1 MNNGG
6 GDIVVPDAPAEF
18 SPKKLTIARHDARR
32 DMYFFAR
39 WMLLREQRIKWIRA
53 THHDLIAQALERVY
67 RLETLRL
74 IINLPPRYSKTAFV
88 QAFIAWSLGRHPD
101 SEYIYVSYNAHL
113 AEGKSREIRDMVTSA
128 EYREIFPDVRVRTD
142 SSAVNHWMTT
152 AGGVIH
158 AAGSQGTITGF
169 GAGKR
174 RAGFGGCFPAGTKV
188 WTDSGLLPIDRIVRE
203 RLHVRAWAFDYAGN
217 MALRSVVGWHE
228 NPPNDIVRVTFDD
241 GAIAECTPDHRFWTE
256 NRGWVRADSLREND
270 HLPCV
275 HGGIERSNDVAINSE
290 SHSGWPDAAAILP
303 AGSVRSVLQRD
314 IGLSFSQD
322 GAEVSRATTLL
333 DDTAPSGNGLPGITT
348 PDLLYDRDA
357 DPEALRQ
364 VLCRFSNGIVDGQR
378 LFVGQDRNGVHLSLA
393 ESSVRFAVNDV
404 LSASVI
410 AKVSESV
417 VLGIP
422 VGVANVE
429 ALGPWSYK
437 CQHHEPVDHDA
448 ANRTFDRQAYA
459 AVAAP
464 VITQLENSL
473 RDDIWRAGARDN
485 SALAFDSSKVADGI
499 RPFVSGYRKPA
510 LVEHVR
516 HDDVTFCLTVEQYH
530 NFTIESGLVVKNCI
544 IIDDPLKPE
553 DALLAEREEVN
564 AWFPRT
570 IENRLNSPHT
580 PIILIAQRLHERDL
594 PGWLLEGGNGQQW
607 EHLCLPALSDAGEP
621 LWPAMHS
628 LDDLKRLRDTNLY
641 EFSAQYLQRPVPLGG
656 AYFNERSLLLVAPGQ
671 DDIDPAARIVRP
683 VEAVSGVTMVFAI
696 VDTAVKTGA
705 NADGLAI
712 VYFAY
717 SRYFDANMDA
727 SDPHREGRSSLT
739 VLDWDYTQIEGA
751 MLEVWLPTAIARVE
765 ELAGSC
771 RALQGSAGVWIE
783 DKAAGSVLLQQAA
796 NKGWHAHSIDSKLT
810 SLGKSE
816 RAINISGYVHGDQVK
831 FARQAYERVVTYKGR
846 TRNHL
851 LSQILS
857 FNPTVKDQG
866 EDDLLDCFSY
876 GVSLGLGNAAG
887 F

>member
-1 MNNGG
+1 MSNGV
-6 GDIVVPDAPAEF
+6 GDILVPDAPPEF
-18 SPKKLTIARHDARR
+18 SPKKLAIARHDARR

-53 THHDLIAQALERVY
+53 KHHDLIAQALDRVY

-174 RAGFGGCFPAGTKV
+174 REGFGG
-188 WTDSGLLPIDRIVRE
+188 
-203 RLHVRAWAFDYAGN
+203 
-217 MALRSVVGWHE
+217 
-228 NPPNDIVRVTFDD
+228 
-241 GAIAECTPDHRFWTE
+241 
-256 NRGWVRADSLREND
+256 
-270 HLPCV
+270 
-275 HGGIERSNDVAINSE
+275 
-290 SHSGWPDAAAILP
+290 
-303 AGSVRSVLQRD
+303 
-314 IGLSFSQD
+314 
-322 GAEVSRATTLL
+322 
-333 DDTAPSGNGLPGITT
+333 
-348 PDLLYDRDA
+348 
-357 DPEALRQ
+357 
-364 VLCRFSNGIVDGQR
+364 
-378 LFVGQDRNGVHLSLA
+378 
-393 ESSVRFAVNDV
+393 AV
-404 LSASVI
+404 
-410 AKVSESV
+410 
-417 VLGIP
+417 
-422 VGVANVE
+422 
-429 ALGPWSYK
+429 
-437 CQHHEPVDHDA
+437 
-448 ANRTFDRQAYA
+448 
-459 AVAAP
+459 
-464 VITQLENSL
+464 
-473 RDDIWRAGARDN
+473 
-485 SALAFDSSKVADGI
+485 
-499 RPFVSGYRKPA
+499 
-510 LVEHVR
+510 
-516 HDDVTFCLTVEQYH
+516 
-530 NFTIESGLVVKNCI
+530 

-553 DALLAEREEVN
+553 DALLKERDEVN

-580 PIILIAQRLHERDL
+580 PIILIAQRLHEQDL
-594 PGWLLEGGNGQQW
+594 PGWLLDGGNGQTW
-607 EHLCLPALSDAGEP
+607 EHLCLPALSDDGEP

-628 LDDLKRLRDTNLY
+628 LDDLKRLRDTNIY

-656 AYFNERSLLLVAPGQ
+656 AYFNERSLLVTVPGQ
-671 DDIDPAARIVRP
+671 DDIAPEARIVRP
-683 VEAVSGVTMVFAI
+683 VEGVSGCTIVFAI

-717 SRYFDANMDA
+717 SRYFDANMDP
-727 SDPHREGRSSLT
+727 SDPRREGRSSLT

-765 ELAGSC
+765 EFAGAC

-831 FARQAYERVVTYKGR
+831 FARQAYERVLTYKGR